1 MANSRTG
8 VGKTWRKLKHLV
20 ISESKKVRKWLR
32 GEKKDGAHQV
42 ATIANLRE
50 L

>member
-8 VGKTWRKLKHLV
+8 VGNTRRKLKHLV
-20 ISESKKVRKWLR
+20 ISESKKVLA
-32 GEKKDGAHQV
+32 GKKKEGAPQM
-42 ATIANLRE
+42 ATRANLEE